1 MSAMRAESSTQF
13 VGVGRERTP
22 AEIAPAVLK
31 SYFLETAVSPPKRV
45 SWTVVAPHST
55 RRQDFDPARIIRR
68 ACSTGL
74 RPR

>member
-1 MSAMRAESSTQF
+1 MSAMRAESAIDF
-13 VGVGRERTP
+13 VGVCHERTLDDD
-22 AEIAPAVLK
+22 APAVLK
-31 SYFLETAVSPPKRV
+31 SYFLDPVLSLPTRV
-45 SWTVVAPHST
+45 AWRVVAPPSR